1 MGLKN
6 NKRGG
11 ATLLARNCKE
21 FDNIDILTYNSSM
34 MNYKFKK
41 GFTLAEVLITL
52 AIVGIVAAITIPTLV
67 SNYQK
72 KVLKNQLIN
81 KYALL
86 QQQML
91 YAKNDYGVSLKKYCT
106 TWDYDNG
113 KYKNRDECLT
123 IFNQYFKVIGTC
135 EYKNKPR
142 TYDLKKEAYIDVG
155 GSAKPKYLLA
165 DGTCYETTINSGRLG
180 FSFDMNGPDKGPNAL
195 GHDIFAFWVDDKD
208 YLEPI
213 KMTGYYTDDELASAM
228 ENCEGNTSIPSSNGC
243 IAGNEQNGRPCT
255 KNSSQKG
262 NGLGCS
268 WYALNDVCPDDETKG
283 YWDCLPK

>member
-1 MGLKN
+1 MLN
-6 NKRGG
+6 
-11 ATLLARNCKE
+11 
-21 FDNIDILTYNSSM
+21 YNSSM
-34 MNYKFKK
+34 KNYSYKK

-52 AIVGIVAAITIPTLV
+52 AIVGIVAAMTIPTLV
-67 SNYQK
+67 LNYQK

-86 QQQML
+86 QQQLL
-91 YAKNDYGVSLKKYCT
+91 YARNEYYVNFRKYCVE
-106 TWDYDNG
+106 WDYDNA
-113 KYKNRDECLT
+113 KFKHKDECLA
-123 IFNQYFKVIGTC
+123 IFNKYFKVVGKC

-155 GSAKPKYLLA
+155 GTAKPKYLLS
-165 DGTCYETTINSGRLG
+165 DGTCYDTTINSGRLG

-195 GHDIFAFWVDDKD
+195 GHDIFSFWVNDKD
-208 YLEPI
+208 YLESI
-213 KMTGYYTDDELASAM
+213 KMTGYYTEEELANVM
-228 ENCEGNTSIPSSNGC
+228 ENCEGNTSIPSSNAC
-243 IAGNEQNGRPCT
+243 IASNEQNGRPCT

>member
-1 MGLKN
+1 MN
-6 NKRGG
+6 IMGG
-11 ATLLARNCKE
+11 ATLLANNDE
-21 FDNIDILTYNSSM
+21 GFDSIEMLNYNSSIK
-34 MNYKFKK
+34 NYSCKK

-52 AIVGIVAAITIPTLV
+52 AIVGIVAAMTIPTLV
-67 SNYQK
+67 LNYQK

-86 QQQML
+86 QQQLL
-91 YAKNDYGVSLKKYCT
+91 YARNEYDVNFRKYCVE
-106 TWDYDNG
+106 WDYDNA
-113 KYKNRDECLT
+113 KFKHKDECLA
-123 IFNQYFKVIGTC
+123 IFNKYFKVVGKC

-155 GSAKPKYLLA
+155 GTAKPKYLLS
-165 DGTCYETTINSGRLG
+165 DGTCYDTTINSGRLG

-195 GHDIFAFWVDDKD
+195 GHDIFSFWVNDKD

-213 KMTGYYTDDELASAM
+213 KMTGYYTEEELASAM
-228 ENCEGNTSIPSSNGC
+228 ENCEGNTSIPSSNSC